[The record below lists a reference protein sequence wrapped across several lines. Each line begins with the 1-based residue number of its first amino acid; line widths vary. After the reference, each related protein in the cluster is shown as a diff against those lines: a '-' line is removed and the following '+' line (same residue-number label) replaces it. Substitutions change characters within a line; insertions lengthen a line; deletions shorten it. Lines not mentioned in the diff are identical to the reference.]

1 MARTELT
8 PQDIEYKKII
18 SSKLQSLLQK
28 SGKKQID
35 ITRQVNIPAS
45 TLTGYFKGTRLPSP
59 ENVEKLATFF
69 NVPNYEIDPRF
80 GKATTSD
87 HIDDGKLE
95 NILNNARSFEGN
107 IITDNDKELLKDWLK
122 VYYKNKREN

>member
-35 ITRQVNIPAS
+35 ITRQVNIPAT

-59 ENVEKLATFF
+59 ENVEKLAKFF
-69 NVPNYEIDPRF
+69 NVENYEIDPRF
-80 GKATTSD
+80 KPVTNDEENKSAEIEDMLDSAMTF
-87 HIDDGKLE
+87 DGKPLS
-95 NILNNARSFEGN
+95 NNDRNVIRGMIEAY
-107 IITDNDKELLKDWLK
+107 L
-122 VYYKNKREN
+122 KNKE

>member
-59 ENVEKLATFF
+59 ENVEKLAKFF
-69 NVPNYEIDPRF
+69 NVENYEIDPRF
-80 GKATTSD
+80 KPVTNDEENKSAEIEGMLDSAMTF
-87 HIDDGKLE
+87 DGKPLS
-95 NILNNARSFEGN
+95 NNDRNVIRGMIEAY
-107 IITDNDKELLKDWLK
+107 L
-122 VYYKNKREN
+122 KNKE

>member
-35 ITRQVNIPAS
+35 ITRQVNIPAT

-59 ENVEKLATFF
+59 ENVEKLAKFF
-69 NVPNYEIDPRF
+69 NVENYEIDPRF
-80 GKATTSD
+80 KPVTNDEENKSAEIEDMLDSAMTF
-87 HIDDGKLE
+87 DGKPLSNNDRNVIRGMIEAYLE
-95 NILNNARSFEGN
+95 N
-107 IITDNDKELLKDWLK
+107 KE
-122 VYYKNKREN
+122 

>member
-28 SGKKQID
+28 SEKKQID

-59 ENVEKLATFF
+59 ENVEKLAKFF
-69 NVPNYEIDPRF
+69 NVENYEIDPRF
-80 GKATTSD
+80 KPVTNDEENKSAEIEDMLDSAMTF
-87 HIDDGKLE
+87 DGKPLS
-95 NILNNARSFEGN
+95 NNDRNVIRGMIEAY
-107 IITDNDKELLKDWLK
+107 L
-122 VYYKNKREN
+122 KNKE

>member
-59 ENVEKLATFF
+59 ENVEKLAKFF
-69 NVPNYEIDPRF
+69 NVENYEIDPRF
-80 GKATTSD
+80 KPATNDEENKSAEIEDMLDSAMTFGGKPLS
-87 HIDDGKLE
+87 
-95 NILNNARSFEGN
+95 NNDRN
-107 IITDNDKELLKDWLK
+107 IIRGMIEAYL
-122 VYYKNKREN
+122 KNKE

>member
-28 SGKKQID
+28 SEKKQID

-59 ENVEKLATFF
+59 ENVEKLAKFF
-69 NVPNYEIDPRF
+69 NVENYEIDPRF
-80 GKATTSD
+80 KPVTNDEENKSAEIEGMLDSAMTF
-87 HIDDGKLE
+87 DGKPLS
-95 NILNNARSFEGN
+95 NNDRNVIRGMIEAY
-107 IITDNDKELLKDWLK
+107 L
-122 VYYKNKREN
+122 KNKE

>member
-35 ITRQVNIPAS
+35 ITRQVNIPAT

-59 ENVEKLATFF
+59 ENVEKLAKFF
-69 NVPNYEIDPRF
+69 NVENYEIDPRF
-80 GKATTSD
+80 KPVTNDEENKSAEIEGMLDSAMTF
-87 HIDDGKLE
+87 DGKPLS
-95 NILNNARSFEGN
+95 NNDRNVIRGMIEAY
-107 IITDNDKELLKDWLK
+107 L
-122 VYYKNKREN
+122 KNKE